1 MPRIYDSE
9 SNPVDYCRRC
19 FPKTEAKAYA
29 IHGGGEGPDDRGDC
43 FAYDAEHP
51 DYADDP
57 DMYRCY
63 VCNKELGLDIH

>member
-9 SNPVDYCRRC
+9 SNPVDYCRKH

-51 DYADDP
+51 DYPDDP
-57 DMYRCY
+57 EMYRCY
-63 VCNKELGLDIH
+63 VCGKELGLDD

>member
-29 IHGGGEGPDDRGDC
+29 IHGGGEGPDGRGDC
-43 FAYDAEHP
+43 FGYDCEHP
-51 DYADDP
+51 PYSDYP
-57 DMYRCY
+57 DEYECY
-63 VCNKELGLDIH
+63 KCGMSLEFEY